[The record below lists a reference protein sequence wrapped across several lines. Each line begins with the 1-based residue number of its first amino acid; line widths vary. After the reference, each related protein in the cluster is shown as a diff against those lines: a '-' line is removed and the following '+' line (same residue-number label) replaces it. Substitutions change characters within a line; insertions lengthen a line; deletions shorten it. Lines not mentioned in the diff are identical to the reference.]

1 VPEPAKRG
9 TAACERCSLQPNQSC
24 RSGCPSEAHL
34 SGGPDAAGALLREHR
49 RRTRATGLPEAG
61 GARNR
66 VWPVLVSVG
75 RRACQHARMINA
87 RLRSC
92 TIACNTVIQDGCMHA
107 CSSCNELS
115 QCLPACLCMHLL
127 LQLLPL
133 LLLRLLVRYMR
144 GPLLACMP
152 DTCLLACLGAA
163 LGPQH
168 NNSSFSCDRASF
180 VSWKATMSASGELQ
194 EPLQA
199 VWPTD

>member
-1 VPEPAKRG
+1 
-9 TAACERCSLQPNQSC
+9 
-24 RSGCPSEAHL
+24 
-34 SGGPDAAGALLREHR
+34 
-49 RRTRATGLPEAG
+49 
-61 GARNR
+61 
-66 VWPVLVSVG
+66 
-75 RRACQHARMINA
+75 
-87 RLRSC
+87 
-92 TIACNTVIQDGCMHA
+92 
-107 CSSCNELS
+107 
-115 QCLPACLCMHLL
+115 MHLL